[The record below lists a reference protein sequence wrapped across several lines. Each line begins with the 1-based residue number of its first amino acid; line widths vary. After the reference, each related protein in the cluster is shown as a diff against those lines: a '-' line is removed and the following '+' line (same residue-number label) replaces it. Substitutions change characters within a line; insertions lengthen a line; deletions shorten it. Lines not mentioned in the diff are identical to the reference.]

1 MMSVLEYADDV
12 NKSLETIY
20 SLCDKLGIKYDDENS
35 LLSEDDIVLLDG
47 EIESL
52 HDEDET
58 EVENEALQEILEDEV
73 LEERV
78 EKIISDA
85 KIDVDNTTNKQK
97 LKSKQ
102 ERAESSKVKFQKER
116 KELYKHRE
124 KLMTNEE
131 AKEDNVVL
139 YKEDM
144 TVTDLANTLGVATT
158 EVIKKLMK
166 LGVMANVNYALTF
179 EVAEL
184 VVIDYGKELKAADTK
199 DISNFEKYE
208 INDSEENLVNRPP
221 IVTVMGHVDHGKTS
235 LLDKIRQT
243 DVVSGEAGGITQ
255 AIGAYQVD
263 CNGQKITFIDTPG
276 HEAFTEMRARGASVT
291 DVVIIIVAADDG
303 VKPQTKEA
311 IDHAKA
317 ANVPIIVAINK
328 IDKPE
333 ANIEKVMTELA
344 DNVIWLEDGQIK
356 EEGEPQT
363 IVDKFM
369 ETVPIPE
376 KPEIPE
382 FGEKQVILEDVKK
395 HYYSIERGVVK
406 AVDGISLDINKEEIF
421 GIVGL
426 SGSGKTTTTRM
437 LMGLTEPSSGNIEI
451 KLGDEW
457 IDMTKVGPLNR
468 GRIMPYIGLLHQE
481 YSLYPHRTILGN
493 LTDAISLNLP
503 AEFGKIK
510 AIHALT
516 TVGFSDATAV
526 AILDKYPDQLSVG
539 EKHRIALA
547 QVLIKEPNLIVL
559 DEPTGTMDPVTRVV
573 VTDSILKAR
582 TELEQTFIIISHD
595 MDFVLDVCDRAA
607 LMRGGKILDIGT
619 PEDIVEQLTPDEKE
633 DMLKENR

>member
-1 MMSVLEYADDV
+1 MDFITLKNITKTFDGVDVLKDINLKINEGETLGILGRSGSGKSVLINMLRGTLDYKPDAGNIIMNLAVCPECLAVDSPSHV
-12 NKSLETIY
+12 GEKCSCGATLE
-20 SLCDKLGIKYDDENS
+20 SK
-35 LLSEDDIVLLDG
+35 
-47 EIESL
+47 
-52 HDEDET
+52 
-58 EVENEALQEILEDEV
+58 EVDFFNA
-73 LEERV
+73 
-78 EKIISDA
+78 
-85 KIDVDNTTNKQK
+85 
-97 LKSKQ
+97 
-102 ERAESSKVKFQKER
+102 ER
-116 KELYKHRE
+116 KLFASIKRRISIMLQRNFALYD
-124 KLMTNEE
+124 EE
-131 AKEDNVVL
+131 IVIENVMRAMPDNVDYEEGLYFALELLEMVQMNHRITHIARDLSGGEKQRVVL
-139 YKEDM
+139 ARQ
-144 TVTDLANTLGVATT
+144 LAKGPMMFLADEPTGTLDPQTAVKLHNTLKEGV
-158 EVIKKLMK
+158 
-166 LGVMANVNYALTF
+166 
-179 EVAEL
+179 
-184 VVIDYGKELKAADTK
+184 K
-199 DISNFEKYE
+199 DE
-208 INDSEENLVNRPP
+208 
-221 IVTVMGHVDHGKTS
+221 
-235 LLDKIRQT
+235 
-243 DVVSGEAGGITQ
+243 GITML
-255 AIGAYQVD
+255 
-263 CNGQKITFIDTPG
+263 ITS
-276 HEAFTEMRARGASVT
+276 HW
-291 DVVIIIVAADDG
+291 
-303 VKPQTKEA
+303 
-311 IDHAKA
+311 
-317 ANVPIIVAINK
+317 
-328 IDKPE
+328 PE
-333 ANIEKVMTELA
+333 VMTELA